1 MTSPETSA
9 NARLLG
15 SAVSAYD
22 SASHSGSHSGAR
34 AHVERS
40 LGGRVEPLAEEFLL
54 QAAQASCPAERIRL
68 ASRGLSSR
76 AALDADTQALLL
88 HQLHLGHFEVREFT
102 RAAEVAEQQVAT
114 GAMLEVAHHDAAR
127 SKRALGQ
134 VGESVAH
141 LRLAARAAPPHRQAF
156 HHWTLGSVLFVEGR
170 LADAAASLARA
181 ARWGTADK
189 PLYEAHLALALHA
202 AGSGPIPQ
210 GAAAQGAALR
220 ELGALAD
227 ALAGSACRK
236 GYGRFVLGLL
246 AREVGSEREAAAHL
260 RAFVRRTRGA
270 RPVAAIALEPEVA
283 YAERALAELSRAPAP
298 T

>member
-1 MTSPETSA
+1 MTSPEISA
-9 NARLLG
+9 NARPQGSAASAADPGSNVRFARALG
-15 SAVSAYD
+15 S
-22 SASHSGSHSGAR
+22 R
-34 AHVERS
+34 A
-40 LGGRVEPLAEEFLL
+40 EPLAEEFLL

-76 AALDADTQALLL
+76 AALEADTQALLL
-88 HQLHLGHFEVREFT
+88 HQLHLGHFEVREFE

-141 LRLAARAAPPHRQAF
+141 LRLAARAAPPHRRAF

-170 LADAAASLARA
+170 MADAAASLARA

-202 AGSGPIPQ
+202 AGSASTTQ
-210 GAAAQGAALR
+210 GAAARAAAAQGTAIR
-220 ELGALAD
+220 DLGALAD

-246 AREVGSEREAAAHL
+246 ARDVGNARSAAGHL
-260 RAFVRRTRGA
+260 RAFVRRTRGG

-283 YAERALAELSRAPAP
+283 YAERVLAELSRAPAP